1 MQKKYIMRLL
11 SLVIA
16 TEIVACSS
24 GIPPANN
31 SRAYFNHKLN
41 DYAYCNEES
50 CPQPTQFTIDEEEP
64 PIYIAPPIIVKDKLE
79 ERIDVHYDFSKS
91 YLRKADITKL
101 ETAFNRLKGKDL
113 DIVIIGY
120 TDNVEAVRKK
130 SQFNN
135 QLAKERATVV
145 KNFLI
150 KHYGVKDASIKIEG
164 KPLCCYVASNKTKK
178 GRAENRRSEVKI
190 YIQ

>member
-50 CPQPTQFTIDEEEP
+50 CPQPTQFTIDEEE
-64 PIYIAPPIIVKDKLE
+64 PPIIVKDKLE

-135 QLAKERATVV
+135 HLAKERATVV

-178 GRAENRRSEVKI
+178 GRAENRRAEVKI